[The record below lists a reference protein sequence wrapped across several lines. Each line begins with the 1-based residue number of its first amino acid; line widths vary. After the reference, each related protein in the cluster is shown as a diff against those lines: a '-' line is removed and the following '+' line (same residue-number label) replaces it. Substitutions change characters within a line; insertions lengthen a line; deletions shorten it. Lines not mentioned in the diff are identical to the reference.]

1 METHLQGAWGDLEVQ
16 ILNLGRK
23 VDLIAER
30 LHVIDLKLDAMC
42 ADLKCDLREFRA
54 LVQERLEAS
63 RRYGG

>member
-1 METHLQGAWGDLEVQ
+1 METHLQ
-16 ILNLGRK
+16 
-23 VDLIAER
+23 VDLIVER

-63 RRYGG
+63 RRCGG